1 MLIFLSKTQQER
13 VKYSPSPIENKM
25 KQLGKE
31 KKDLKS
37 GNDKLHKL
45 ALVSIKGI
53 FSLIQLI
60 ISATEEKVI
69 KRLQI
74 KNGKKV

>member
-1 MLIFLSKTQQER
+1 
-13 VKYSPSPIENKM
+13 M

-69 KRLQI
+69 KRL
-74 KNGKKV
+74 